1 MPIAPVNS
9 EIKDAFYLLELT
21 GQELLLIMRI
31 LLLIQTIQSDQSILY
46 SMHEI
51 YRSSYRLADQF
62 RQMESALRNACSEN
76 VKAGYRLTNSQI
88 RDGTDKYFAKL
99 FLRMNRA

>member
-46 SMHEI
+46 NMHEI

-76 VKAGYRLTNSQI
+76 VKALYRLRNSQI

>member
-9 EIKDAFYLLELT
+9 EIKGAFYLLELT
-21 GQELLLIMRI
+21 GQELLVLMRI

-46 SMHEI
+46 SMHKI
-51 YRSSYRLADQF
+51 DRSSYRLADQF
-62 RQMESALRNACSEN
+62 RQMESVLRNACSEN

-88 RDGTDKYFAKL
+88 RDGTNKYFA
-99 FLRMNRA
+99 NYSYG

>member
-1 MPIAPVNS
+1 MQMPIAPVNN

-31 LLLIQTIQSDQSILY
+31 LLLIQTFQSDQSIPY
-46 SMHEI
+46 GMHGND
-51 YRSSYRLADQF
+51 RSGYHLADQF
-62 RQMESALRNACSEN
+62 RQMESALRNECSEN
-76 VKAGYRLTNSQI
+76 VKAGYRLT

-99 FLRMNRA
+99 LLRMNRAW